1 MGKRKNKYALA
12 IHGGAGTV
20 SRITMTQWK
29 ERAYHEALRRALTVG
44 ANVLAK
50 GGKAIEAVAEAIVTM
65 EDSPLF
71 NAGKGSVFTYKGEH
85 EMDAALMNGKNLKA
99 GAVSAVRSVKNP
111 ILMAKAV
118 MENSRHVM
126 LSGDEALEFARRHG
140 LELESKDYFY
150 DEFRYKQWQ
159 KARAKDE
166 VALDHDESEEKKY
179 GTVGAVALDIRGNL
193 AAATST
199 GGMVNK
205 RFGRIGDSPIIGAGT
220 YADNDSCAISCTGHG
235 EFFIRLVV
243 AHEVAAMV
251 KYGGKS
257 LQEAADIVVMEKLKK
272 IGGRGGLIAL
282 DRNGNIVMPFN
293 TKGMYRACKREGERE
308 FVGIYKVKN
317 HHS

>member
-1 MGKRKNKYALA
+1 MKKKNRYALA

-29 ERAYHEALRRALTVG
+29 ERAYHEGLRRALTVG

-50 GGKAIEAVAEAIVTM
+50 GGKALDAVREAIVVM

-71 NAGKGSVFTYKGEH
+71 NAGKGSVFTYNGEH
-85 EMDAALMNGKNLKA
+85 EMDAALMDGKNLKA
-99 GAVSAVRSVKNP
+99 GAVTGIKYVKNP
-111 ILMAKAV
+111 ILLAESVMAK
-118 MENSRHVM
+118 SKHVM
-126 LSGDEALEFARRHG
+126 LSGEDALEFARKQG
-140 LELESKDYFY
+140 IQFENKEYFF
-150 DEFRYKQWQ
+150 DEFRHKQWQ
-159 KARAKDE
+159 KAKARGVIE
-166 VALDHDESEEKKY
+166 LDHDQEEEKKF
-179 GTVGAVALDIRGNL
+179 GTVGAVALDVRGNL

-243 AHEVAAMV
+243 AHEVASLV

-257 LQEAADIVVMEKLKK
+257 LQEAAEKVIMERLKK
-272 IGGRGGLIAL
+272 IGGRGGLIGL
-282 DRNGNIVMPFN
+282 DRNGEIVMPFN
-293 TKGMYRACKREGERE
+293 TKGMYRAYKREGEQE
-308 FVGIYKVKN
+308 FVGIYKNKK
-317 HHS
+317 